1 MVHEWEKRERIQKT
15 EALNHPAILTCIAG
29 NKNGKSV
36 VKVFLRHENKE
47 AENFFKDKCSL
58 PDDTQVKF
66 INTANIRDD
75 FSDMIQETNAPT
87 FTENTRSKLR
97 ATIKNQGEKLMANH
111 SSIVGLGSGNLK
123 SKYGI
128 YIPCI
133 VLHCLDD
140 SLIPFGEKPL
150 PSDIEGFPVH
160 IKQDFVIFGSCMN
173 CSSLRNGCGIGR
185 PSCYSTGSVGFPVRP
200 NNPFL
205 SFNTGFLTAA
215 HVAVKEFNSL
225 YETNTLLS
233 QHPLQQTSHEI
244 VHPPYGDTENNNK
257 IGDVI
262 EAFCGNFGRNKIG
275 MDAALVKLCSPNKKS
290 KPIYFFIA

>member
-1 MVHEWEKRERIQKT
+1 M
-15 EALNHPAILTCIAG
+15 NHPAILTCITG
-29 NKNGKSV
+29 IKNGKSV
-36 VKVFLRHENKE
+36 VKVFLRYKNKE
-47 AENFFKDKCSL
+47 AKKFFKENSSL

-66 INTANIRDD
+66 INIAKTRNDI
-75 FSDMIQETNAPT
+75 SDMMQETIAPT
-87 FTENTRSKLR
+87 ITENERSKLR
-97 ATIKNQGEKLMANH
+97 TVIKSQGEKLMANH
-111 SSIVGLGSGNLK
+111 SSIVGLGSGSLK
-123 SKYGI
+123 SKYGL

-160 IKQDFVIFGSCMN
+160 IKQDFVIFGNCTN

-205 SFNTGFLTAA
+205 SSTTGFLTAA
-215 HVAVKEFNSL
+215 HVAVKEFSSL

-233 QHPLQQTSHEI
+233 QHPLQQTLHEI
-244 VHPPYGDTENNNK
+244 VHPPYEDTENNNK

-262 EAFCGNFGRNKIG
+262 EAFCGNFGRKRIG
-275 MDAALVKLCSPNKKS
+275 MDAAFVKLCNPNKKS
-290 KPIYFFIA
+290 IPMLI